1 MQKLDAQ
8 TVPLQGTNLIEASAG
23 TGKTW
28 TISWLYLRL
37 VAVEGLKVDRILV
50 VTYTEAATAEL
61 RDRIRQRLAEALA
74 VLEGR
79 SQAGD
84 YQALLNEVALSVACE
99 RLQLALVSF
108 DEAAVFTI
116 HGFCKRM
123 LTDNAFEAHLP
134 FDQELMANEDAILT
148 ELTDQFWY
156 QYFLRPDALHLALLQ
171 QYNLTPDGLLRDV
184 KSFIGKAY
192 LREAIPVVDTKIFER
207 HHLQY
212 QQHLISCATLWQ
224 EHSDQIYQL
233 LATALA
239 NKVLNATSYPP
250 TKLAEWCEAITQAFA
265 QTYITTATSKILEKF
280 DAAFMQKKQN
290 KNKVAPDHPFFQ
302 KVNQLLAYHH
312 DYQAHL
318 PPALEGLRLR
328 LLHFLRGEL
337 PKRKQQLGVLTFD
350 DLLSRLQSAL
360 TQHPLLAERL
370 ALQYQAAL
378 IDEFQDTDPIQ
389 YAIFAH
395 IYRNNAE
402 SRVFF
407 VGDPKQAIYG
417 FRGADI
423 YTYLSA
429 AKDTRHQ
436 HTLEKNFRSHQD
448 LLSALN
454 HLFKQSHNPFLS
466 EIAYTP
472 VAAGQEQVD
481 LHTADARAPLRW
493 WDWDRLK
500 HHSRAVIEDKIAS
513 AVADDIAT
521 LLNDAQ
527 QGFATIGE
535 RAVESRDI
543 AILVRTGKQG
553 DKIKQ
558 ALLARGIAS
567 VQRTRESIFGTREAD
582 ELRALLRA
590 VAEPNNESALRQALV
605 TELLGYNATQLLA
618 LDNDVSALE
627 RELEAFHQWHTLW
640 QQQGFMA
647 MFRRFMQQRQRY
659 AHLLALADGERRL
672 TNFLHLAELIHTESR
687 LQGHGMHALI
697 RWLQQRAEAAADAE
711 ETHQL
716 RLESDENLV
725 QIVTIHKSKGLEYG
739 IVYCPYLWC
748 ETIKTDQ
755 WFSCYDTIKD
765 DSYLQATTLAEE
777 AELTRYRDAIKA
789 ENLRLLYVALTR
801 AKYHC
806 TIAFVSG
813 RINGEDYY
821 SALTWL
827 LFGHLEK
834 AEFIF
839 SKINKDKLT
848 DEQWLSLFAER
859 QRLMLNQLN
868 NLVADSKSCMSYAE
882 LPEGENPIR
891 YQAQYTEENWQIRH
905 YQHRLPPVPKVGSF
919 SGLTSGKDDEKP
931 DYDVLVIAP
940 QTNVL
945 PAPQREAFP
954 RGAQAGSCLH
964 KMLEELDFTQ
974 PINTQQKI
982 LINALQK
989 HGLDKKWLNAA
1000 ELLLNN
1006 TLQTPL
1012 LPSGL
1017 RLTDLAKT
1025 QRLDELEF
1033 FFPVSQL
1040 ALKSLQRLL
1049 HQYLPAE
1056 WQAIHMAIDKLKFPT
1071 LTGFM
1076 KGFIDLIF
1084 ESDGRYYIV
1093 DYKSNDLG
1101 STLNDYAELSMQ
1113 QAIADHHYYLQ
1124 YLIYCLALHR
1134 YLQQRLADYAWEKH
1148 SGGVLYLFLRG
1159 MQPKS
1164 AASGV
1169 FFHQPDTAFIHA
1181 LDELMGVSH

>member
-156 QYFLRPDALHLALLQ
+156 QYFLHPDALHLALLQ
-171 QYNLTPDGLLRDV
+171 QYSLTPDGLLRDV
-184 KSFIGKAY
+184 KTFIGKAY
-192 LREAIPVVDTKIFER
+192 LREAITVADTNIFEQSQQ
-207 HHLQY
+207 QY
-212 QQHLISCATLWQ
+212 QQQLIACATLWQ
-224 EHSDQIYQL
+224 EHSDQIHQL

-239 NKVLNATSYPP
+239 SKVLNANSYPP
-250 TKLAEWCEAITQAFA
+250 IKLAEWCEAITQAFA
-265 QTYITTATSKILEKF
+265 QTYINTATRKILEKF
-280 DAAFMQKKQN
+280 DATFMQKKQN
-290 KNKVAPDHPFFQ
+290 KNKIAPDHPFFQ

-318 PPALEGLRLR
+318 APALEDLRLR
-328 LLHFLRGEL
+328 LLHFLRDKL

-360 TQHPLLAERL
+360 TQHPFLAERL

-429 AKDTRHQ
+429 AKDTLYQ
-436 HTLEKNFRSHQD
+436 YTLEKNFRSHPS

-454 HLFKQSHNPFLS
+454 HLFKQSQNPFLS
-466 EIAYTP
+466 EITYTP
-472 VAAGQEQVD
+472 VAAGKEQDD
-481 LHTADARAPLRW
+481 LQTADARAPLRW
-493 WDWDRLK
+493 WDWDQLAQ
-500 HHSRAVIEDKIAS
+500 HSAIVVEDKIAS

-527 QGFATIGE
+527 QGLAKIGG

-582 ELRALLRA
+582 ELRVFLRA
-590 VAEPNNESALRQALV
+590 IAEPNNEAVLRQALV
-605 TELLGYNATQLLA
+605 TELMGYRADQLLA
-618 LDNDVSALE
+618 LDTQVTFLE
-627 RELEAFHQWHTLW
+627 QEVAMFAHWHSLW

-647 MFRRFMQQRQRY
+647 MFRHFMQQRQRY

-748 ETIKTDQ
+748 ETIKTNQ

-777 AELTRYRDAIKA
+777 AELNRYRDAIKA

-806 TIAFVSG
+806 TIALVSG

-839 SKINKDKLT
+839 SKINKDKRT

-859 QRLMLNQLN
+859 QQLILDHLK
-868 NLVADSKSCMSYAE
+868 NLVSDSESCMSYTA
-882 LPEGENPIR
+882 LPEEENLVR
-891 YQAQYTEENWQIRH
+891 YQAQYTEENWQIRY

-931 DYDVLVIAP
+931 DYDVLTFAVPHA
-940 QTNVL
+940 TLL
-945 PAPQREAFP
+945 PSLQQHVFP
-954 RGAQAGSCLH
+954 RGTQAGSCLH
-964 KMLEELDFTQ
+964 KMLEELDFTKPLNEQ
-974 PINTQQKI
+974 YDI
-982 LINALQK
+982 LNAALQK

-1000 ELLLNN
+1000 ELLLTN

-1012 LPSGL
+1012 LHHDL
-1017 RLTDLAKT
+1017 RLMNLPTT

-1033 FFPVSQL
+1033 FFPVQQL
-1040 ALKSLQRLL
+1040 ALKPLQQLL
-1049 HQYLPAE
+1049 HRYLPGE
-1056 WQAIHMAIDKLKFPT
+1056 WQAIHLAIDKLKFQT

-1101 STLNDYAELSMQ
+1101 ANPLDYDTNQML
-1113 QAIADHHYYLQ
+1113 QAMADHHYYLQ

-1159 MQPKS
+1159 MQPLLEGK
-1164 AASGV
+1164 GI
-1169 FFHQPDTAFIHA
+1169 FFHQPSAELIHA
-1181 LDELMGVSH
+1181 LDKLVG

>member
-37 VAVEGLKVDRILV
+37 LAVEDLKVDQILV

-84 YQALLNEVALSVACE
+84 YQALLNEVSLTLACE

-148 ELTDQFWY
+148 ELTDQYWY

-171 QYNLTPDGLLRDV
+171 QYNLTPDSLLRDV
-184 KSFIGKAY
+184 KTFIGKAY
-192 LREAIPVVDTKIFER
+192 LRESITATDAKAFE
-207 HHLQY
+207 QSQQPY
-212 QQHLISCATLWQ
+212 QQQLTFCTALWQ
-224 EHSDQIYQL
+224 EHSGQIRQL
-233 LATALA
+233 LTTALT
-239 NKVLNATSYPP
+239 NKVLNATSYP
-250 TKLAEWCEAITQAFA
+250 TAKLTEWFDIIQQAFEQAYINTSA
-265 QTYITTATSKILEKF
+265 QKVLEKF
-280 DAAFMQKKQN
+280 DAQFMQKKQN
-290 KNKVAPDHPFFQ
+290 KNKTAPDHPFFQ
-302 KVNQLLAYHH
+302 AVTQLLASHH
-312 DYQAHL
+312 DSKTYL
-318 PPALEGLRLR
+318 SLALENLRLG
-328 LLHFLRGEL
+328 LLHFLRDEL

-360 TQHPLLAERL
+360 IQHPSLAERL

-389 YAIFAH
+389 YTIFSH
-395 IYRNNAE
+395 IYRNNDN

-423 YTYLSA
+423 YTYLLA
-429 AKDTRHQ
+429 AKDTHHQ
-436 HTLEKNFRSHQD
+436 YTLEKNFRSHPA
-448 LLSALN
+448 LLTSLN
-454 HLFKQSHNPFLS
+454 HLFRQSQNPFLS

-472 VAAGQEQVD
+472 VAAGQKQVD
-481 LHTADARAPLRW
+481 LQTADARSPLRW
-493 WDWDRLK
+493 WDWDRLE
-500 HHSRAVIEDKIAS
+500 HHSSAVVEDKIAS

-527 QGFATIGE
+527 QGLATIGE
-535 RAVESRDI
+535 RALESRDI

-567 VQRTRESIFGTREAD
+567 VQRTRESIFDTDEAN
-582 ELRALLRA
+582 ELRTLLRA
-590 VAEPNNESALRQALV
+590 VAEPNNEAALRQALV
-605 TELLGYNATQLLA
+605 TELLGYNAAQLLA
-618 LDNDVSALE
+618 LDNDFSALE

-647 MFRRFMQQRQRY
+647 MFRHFMQQRQRY

-697 RWLQQRAEAAADAE
+697 RWLQQRAAAADTE

-739 IVYCPYLWC
+739 IVYCPYLWH
-748 ETIKTDQ
+748 ESIKMDQ
-755 WFSCYDTIKD
+755 WFSCYDTVVD
-765 DSYLQATTLAEE
+765 DSYLQAASLAEE

-806 TIAFVSG
+806 TIALVSG

-839 SKINKDKLT
+839 SKIRKDKNT
-848 DEQWLSLFAER
+848 DEQWLSLFKDR
-859 QRLMLNQLN
+859 QQLMIDQLQ
-868 NLVADSKSCMSYAE
+868 NLVADSKSSMSYAA
-882 LPEGENPIR
+882 LPEWEAPIR
-891 YQAQYTEENWQIRH
+891 YQAQYAEENWQVRH

-931 DYDVLVIAP
+931 DYDVLVITP
-940 QTNVL
+940 QTNSL
-945 PAPQREAFP
+945 HPSQRETFP
-954 RGAQAGSCLH
+954 RGTQAGSCLH

-974 PINTQQKI
+974 AINTQQDV

-989 HGLDKKWLNAA
+989 NGLEKKYLNAA
-1000 ELLLNN
+1000 ELLLDNA
-1006 TLQTPL
+1006 LRTPL

-1017 RLTDLAKT
+1017 CLANLAKT

-1033 FFPVSQL
+1033 FFPVKHL
-1040 ALKSLQRLL
+1040 ALKPLQQLL
-1049 HQYLPAE
+1049 HQHLPAN
-1056 WQAIHMAIDKLKFPT
+1056 WQAIHIAIDKLKFSS

-1101 STLNDYAELSMQ
+1101 SPPNDYDEQSMQ
-1113 QAIADHHYYLQ
+1113 QAMADHHYYLQ

-1134 YLQQRLADYAWEKH
+1134 YLRQRLVDYTWEKN

-1159 MQPKS
+1159 MRPQS

-1169 FFHQPDTAFIHA
+1169 FFHQPDAAFIQA
-1181 LDELMGVSH
+1181 LDALMG